1 MSLEKY
7 FQKEVINDLKNRLPG
22 CMIIKTDPTYK
33 QGIPDLLILYGERW
47 ATLEMKRERTSKHQP
62 NQDYYVELMDKMSF
76 SRFIYPDI
84 KDRVLDELEGFMR
97 S

>member
-47 ATLEMKRERTSKHQP
+47 ATLEMKRGRTSKHQP

-84 KDRVLDELEGFMR
+84 KDRVLDDLEDFMR